1 MASTCAWRR
10 ARSRSS
16 SVSRAAASRHCYQLY
31 SARYDA
37 SKAASASA
45 ARRRTVPQQ
54 AWCQNASLKDNIVF
68 GDAGKD
74 DARYGACI
82 EACALGPDISS
93 FPGGDATEVG
103 ERGVTLSGGQQARV
117 ALARALYADA
127 DVYLLDDPL
136 SAVDA
141 HVGEH
146 LFESAIC
153 GLVARGKTVVLAT
166 HQVSLAGFTARG
178 PGRDPHHRRNGS
190 VLGHARRGRRRRGRR
205 YLTGRPC

>member
-1 MASTCAWRR
+1 MCIRDRGTLTLVVGVTGGGKSSLLSALLGEIRRVKGRVSVGGSTAYC
-10 ARSRSS
+10 
-16 SVSRAAASRHCYQLY
+16 
-31 SARYDA
+31 
-37 SKAASASA
+37 
-45 ARRRTVPQQ
+45 PQQ
-54 AWCQNASLKDNIVF
+54 AWCQNASLRDNIVF

-93 FPGGDATEVG
+93 FPGGDGTEVG
-103 ERGVTLSGGQQARV
+103 ERGVSLSGGQQARV

-153 GLVARGKTVVLAT
+153 GLVARGKTVVL
-166 HQVSLAGFTARG
+166 SLI
-178 PGRDPHHRRNGS
+178 HI
-190 VLGHARRGRRRRGRR
+190 
-205 YLTGRPC
+205 